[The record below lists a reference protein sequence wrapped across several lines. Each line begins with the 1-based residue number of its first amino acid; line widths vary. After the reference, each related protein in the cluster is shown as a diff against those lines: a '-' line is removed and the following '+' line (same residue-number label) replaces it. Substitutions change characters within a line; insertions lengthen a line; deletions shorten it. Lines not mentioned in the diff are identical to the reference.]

1 MDPGTAQQIQL
12 KSYSSCKLELP
23 VGAQILIPKEA
34 PAKAIP
40 RELSLAKLR
49 DHLLPMLRQEET
61 NGTQS
66 TIRVLLLLPDK
77 TRKQTAARL
86 LIDAMIELCQS
97 VHNLSFDIIF
107 GLGTHPLMSDG
118 DIATML
124 GPERLER
131 LAALGTTLQQQTTL
145 KPLAQRHITIPPP
158 PKVLDGTAAT
168 AAPNQTTTCQDK
180 SESGGSEA
188 TRVGL
193 PAALWQYD
201 HIISGGDT
209 DLHPYEGRA
218 GSGGINKML
227 VVGIGCLNCIRI
239 THTME
244 VLSHALTRP
253 GEANNHFV
261 KLLDHFTAEILAQ
274 LRGEFGRLKS
284 NPIGVSVLAQKTDQP
299 DCIWVGDQDEN
310 RAVLTKQLEMERTV
324 ALDQPVSFVIIDTER
339 RKATDILAGARSLHF
354 LCSFDDPSNQLLRCR
369 PACRSALMFNACHE
383 AKNSNGIGNAGTLL
397 HLNALRSFVHES
409 ITEARDSGLIEGNND
424 LSDNNR
430 RKIKKAIL
438 GRWKDYLRL
447 VSNEDDFFARVESL
461 LMGIISANNNIQE
474 KAPLLEE
481 LAHSLD
487 ESFAHSFGNHRH
499 VITGTRHHFAHSGA
513 RDALLFLQQSTNALG
528 FKGLGEGGQRA
539 LRLLVILQKFETLYI
554 ATDNQHV
561 LQFLTELNHPPGISN
576 IDHPPGRSLIGAEPN
591 ILGLTGISLN
601 NHSPQAALQLALD
614 QHHDQTIPFNGA
626 ELAFIQEPVII
637 KRDLSQEFK
646 TAAIPLATV
655 ALEGSRMYS

>member
-1 MDPGTAQQIQL
+1 MNPGKAPQIQL
-12 KSYSSCKLELP
+12 KSYPSSKLELP
-23 VGAQILIPKEA
+23 IGAQILIPKEA
-34 PAKAIP
+34 PAKPIP

-49 DHLLPMLRQEET
+49 DQLLYLLTQDQA
-61 NGTQS
+61 NGSQS
-66 TIRVLLLLPDK
+66 DIRVLLLLPDK

-97 VHNLSFDIIF
+97 VQTLSFDIIF

-118 DIATML
+118 DITRML
-124 GPERLER
+124 GPNRLEL
-131 LAALGTTLQQQTTL
+131 LAGLGTTLQQQTTL

-158 PKVLDGTAAT
+158 PKILDGTAAT
-168 AAPNQTTTCQDK
+168 AAPNQTTTCQDNG
-180 SESGGSEA
+180 ESGRSEG

-227 VVGIGCLNCIRI
+227 VVGIGCLNCVRI

-261 KLLDHFTAEILAQ
+261 KLLDYFTTEILAQ
-274 LRGEFGRLKS
+274 LRGGSSRLKA
-284 NPIGVSVLAQKTDQP
+284 NPIGVSVLARKTDQP
-299 DCIWVGDQDEN
+299 DYIWVGDQDKN
-310 RAVLTKQLEMERTV
+310 RAVLTKQLEKERTV
-324 ALDQPVSFVIIDTER
+324 ALDQPVSFVIVDTEK

-354 LCSFDDPSNQLLRCR
+354 LCSFDDPSNQLLHSR

-409 ITEARDSGLIEGNND
+409 ITEARDSGLIAGNHT
-424 LSDNNR
+424 LSDNKR
-430 RKIKKAIL
+430 RKIKEAVL
-438 GRWKDYLRL
+438 ARWKNYLQL

-461 LMGIISANNNIQE
+461 LMGIISANNNVQD

-481 LAHSLD
+481 LVHSLD
-487 ESFAHSFGNHRH
+487 DSIAHSFGNHRH

-513 RDALLFLQQSTNALG
+513 RDALLFLQQSTNAIG

-539 LRLLVILQKFETLYI
+539 LRLLVILQKFDTLYI

-561 LQFLTELNHPPGISN
+561 LQFLAELNHPPGISN
-576 IDHPPGRSLIGAEPN
+576 IDQPPGRSLIGAEPN

-601 NHSPQAALQLALD
+601 DHSPQAALQLALD
-614 QHHDQTIPFNGA
+614 QHQDQTIPFNGN

-637 KRDLSQEFK
+637 KREPSQELK
-646 TAAIPLATV
+646 TAPIPLTTFALDAT
-655 ALEGSRMYS
+655 RMYS

>member
-1 MDPGTAQQIQL
+1 MDPGKAPQIQL
-12 KSYSSCKLELP
+12 KSYPNSKLELP
-23 VGAQILIPKEA
+23 IGAQTLIPKEA

-49 DHLLPMLRQEET
+49 NHLLPLLTEAQA

-66 TIRVLLLLPDK
+66 AIRVLLLLPDK

-86 LIDAMIELCQS
+86 LIDTMIELCQS
-97 VHNLSFDIIF
+97 VQTLSFDIIF
-107 GLGTHPLMSDG
+107 GLGTHPLMSAG
-118 DIATML
+118 DITTML
-124 GPERLER
+124 GPQRLER
-131 LAALGTTLQQQTTL
+131 LAGLGTTLQQQTTL

-158 PKVLDGTAAT
+158 PKILDGTAAT
-168 AAPNQTTTCQDK
+168 AAPKQTTTCQDNG
-180 SESGGSEA
+180 ESGRSEG

-201 HIISGGDT
+201 YIISGGDT

-227 VVGIGCLNCIRI
+227 VVGIGCLNCVRI

-261 KLLDHFTAEILAQ
+261 KLLDYFTKEILAQ
-274 LRGEFGRLKS
+274 LRGGSSRLKA
-284 NPIGVSVLAQKTDQP
+284 NPIGVSVLARKTDQP
-299 DCIWVGDQDEN
+299 DYIWVGDQDKN
-310 RAVLTKQLEMERTV
+310 RSVLTKQLEEERTV
-324 ALDQPVSFVIIDTER
+324 ALNQPVSLVIIDTER

-354 LCSFDDPSNQLLRCR
+354 LCSFDDPSNQLLRSR

-409 ITEARDSGLIEGNND
+409 ITEARDSGLIEGNNG
-424 LSDNNR
+424 LSDNKR
-430 RKIKKAIL
+430 RNIKEAVL
-438 GRWKDYLRL
+438 ARWKNYLQL

-461 LMGIISANNNIQE
+461 LIGIISANNNIQD
-474 KAPLLEE
+474 KAPLLDE
-481 LAHSLD
+481 LVHSLD
-487 ESFAHSFGNHRH
+487 DSFAHSFGNHRH

-513 RDALLFLQQSTNALG
+513 RDALLFLQQSTNAIG

-539 LRLLVILQKFETLYI
+539 LRLLVILQKFDTLYI

-561 LQFLTELNHPPGISN
+561 LQFLAELNHPPGISN
-576 IDHPPGRSLIGAEPN
+576 IDQPPGRSLIGAEPN

-614 QHHDQTIPFNGA
+614 QHQDQTIPFNGS

-637 KRDLSQEFK
+637 KREPSQEFK
-646 TAAIPLATV
+646 TAATPLTTIALDAT
-655 ALEGSRMYS
+655 RMYS

>member
-1 MDPGTAQQIQL
+1 MQSILQIATAVYLPIIAAALVGVLLSLGLTRTGRMVRDQPVQELLPDVLARVLYLVGIPIGVANFIRKAEFNPSVWISPVIAWSAVLLAIFLSWHFL
-12 KSYSSCKLELP
+12 KSSAKPRAKSTKASFVLLSYLGNTSYLGFP
-23 VGAQILIPKEA
+23 VI
-34 PAKAIP
+34 
-40 RELSLAKLR
+40 
-49 DHLLPMLRQEET
+49 
-61 NGTQS
+61 
-66 TIRVLLLLPDK
+66 LLLP
-77 TRKQTAARL
+77 QLGPQYFSSAVL
-86 LIDAMIELCQS
+86 Y
-97 VHNLSFDIIF
+97 DILGTLVAGY
-107 GLGTHPLMSDG
+107 GLGVF
-118 DIATML
+118 IA
-124 GPERLER
+124 GQASQNNAEVNS
-131 LAALGTTLQQQTTL
+131 ALGS
-145 KPLAQRHITIPPP
+145 R
-158 PKVLDGTAAT
+158 
-168 AAPNQTTTCQDK
+168 
-180 SESGGSEA
+180 
-188 TRVGL
+188 
-193 PAALWQYD
+193 
-201 HIISGGDT
+201 
-209 DLHPYEGRA
+209 

-261 KLLDHFTAEILAQ
+261 KLLDHFTTEILSQ
-274 LRGEFGRLKS
+274 LRGKSGRLKT
-284 NPIGVSVLAQKTDQP
+284 NPIGVSVLAKKTDQP
-299 DCIWVGDQDEN
+299 DCIWIGDQDKN
-310 RAVLTKQLEMERTV
+310 RSVLTKQLEMERTV
-324 ALDQPVSFVIIDTER
+324 TLDHPVSFVIIDTER

-354 LCSFDDPSNQLLRCR
+354 LCSFDDPSNQLLRSR

-409 ITEARDSGLIEGNND
+409 ITEARDRGLIAVNNT
-424 LSDNNR
+424 LSDNKR
-430 RKIKKAIL
+430 RIIKKAIL
-438 GRWKDYLRL
+438 ARWEEYLRL

-461 LMGIISANNNIQE
+461 LIRIISAKNNIQD

-539 LRLLVILQKFETLYI
+539 LRLLVILQKFDTLYI

-561 LQFLTELNHPPGISN
+561 LQFLAELNHPPGISN
-576 IDHPPGRSLIGAEPN
+576 IDQPSGRSLIGPEPN

-601 NHSPQAALQLALD
+601 DHSPQAALQLALD
-614 QHHDQTIPFNGA
+614 QHHDQTIPFNGS

-637 KRDLSQEFK
+637 KRDLIQEFK
-646 TAAIPLATV
+646 TAAMPSTTV
-655 ALEGSRMYS
+655 ALEATRMYS

>member
-1 MDPGTAQQIQL
+1 MDPGKAPQIQL
-12 KSYSSCKLELP
+12 KSYPKSKLELP
-23 VGAQILIPKEA
+23 IGAQTLIPKEA

-40 RELSLAKLR
+40 RELSLTKLR
-49 DHLLPMLRQEET
+49 NHLLPLLTEDQA

-66 TIRVLLLLPDK
+66 AIRVLLLLPDK

-97 VHNLSFDIIF
+97 VQTLSFDIIF
-107 GLGTHPLMSDG
+107 GLGTHPLMSAG
-118 DIATML
+118 DITTML
-124 GPERLER
+124 GPQRLER
-131 LAALGTTLQQQTTL
+131 LAGLGTTLQQQTTL

-158 PKVLDGTAAT
+158 PKILDETAAN
-168 AAPNQTTTCQDK
+168 AAPKQTTTCQDNG
-180 SESGGSEA
+180 ESGRSEG

-201 HIISGGDT
+201 YIISGGDT

-227 VVGIGCLNCIRI
+227 VVGIGCLNCVRI

-261 KLLDHFTAEILAQ
+261 KLLDYFTKEILAQ
-274 LRGEFGRLKS
+274 LRGGSSRLKA
-284 NPIGVSVLAQKTDQP
+284 NPIGVSVLARKTDQP
-299 DCIWVGDQDEN
+299 DYIWVGDQDKN
-310 RAVLTKQLEMERTV
+310 RSVLTMQLEEERTV
-324 ALDQPVSFVIIDTER
+324 ALNQPVSFVIIDTER

-354 LCSFDDPSNQLLRCR
+354 LCSFDDPSNQLLRSR

-409 ITEARDSGLIEGNND
+409 ITEARDSGLIEGNNG
-424 LSDNNR
+424 LSDNKR
-430 RKIKKAIL
+430 RNIKEAVL
-438 GRWKDYLRL
+438 ARWKNYLQL

-461 LMGIISANNNIQE
+461 LIGIISANNNIQD
-474 KAPLLEE
+474 KAQLLDE
-481 LAHSLD
+481 LVRSLD
-487 ESFAHSFGNHRH
+487 DSFAHSFGNHRH

-513 RDALLFLQQSTNALG
+513 RDALLFLQQSTNAIG

-539 LRLLVILQKFETLYI
+539 LRLLVILQKFDTLYI

-561 LQFLTELNHPPGISN
+561 LQFLAELNHPPGISN
-576 IDHPPGRSLIGAEPN
+576 IDQPPGRSLIGAEPN

-601 NHSPQAALQLALD
+601 DHSPQAALQLALD
-614 QHHDQTIPFNGA
+614 QHQDQTIPFNGS

-637 KRDLSQEFK
+637 KREPSQEFK
-646 TAAIPLATV
+646 TAATPLTTIALDAT
-655 ALEGSRMYS
+655 RMYS

>member
-1 MDPGTAQQIQL
+1 MNPGKAPQIQL
-12 KSYSSCKLELP
+12 KSYPSSKLELP
-23 VGAQILIPKEA
+23 IGTQILIPKEA
-34 PAKAIP
+34 PAKPIP

-49 DHLLPMLRQEET
+49 AHLLPLLTQEQA
-61 NGTQS
+61 NGSQS
-66 TIRVLLLLPDK
+66 DIRVLLLLPDK

-97 VHNLSFDIIF
+97 VQTLSFDIIF

-118 DIATML
+118 DITRML
-124 GPERLER
+124 GPNRLEL
-131 LAALGTTLQQQTTL
+131 LAGLGTTLQQQTTL

-158 PKVLDGTAAT
+158 PKILDGTAAT
-168 AAPNQTTTCQDK
+168 AAPNQTTTCQDNG
-180 SESGGSEA
+180 ESGRSEG

-209 DLHPYEGRA
+209 DMHPYEGRA

-227 VVGIGCLNCIRI
+227 VVGIGCLNCVRI

-261 KLLDHFTAEILAQ
+261 KLLDYFTTEILAQ
-274 LRGEFGRLKS
+274 LRGGSSRLKA
-284 NPIGVSVLAQKTDQP
+284 NPIGVSVLARKTDQP
-299 DCIWVGDQDEN
+299 DYIWVGDQDKN
-310 RAVLTKQLEMERTV
+310 RAVLTKQLEKERTV
-324 ALDQPVSFVIIDTER
+324 ALDQPVSFVIIDTEK

-354 LCSFDDPSNQLLRCR
+354 LCSFDDPSNQLLRSR

-409 ITEARDSGLIEGNND
+409 ITEARDSGLIAGNHT
-424 LSDNNR
+424 LSDNKR
-430 RKIKKAIL
+430 RKIKEAVL
-438 GRWKDYLRL
+438 ARWKNYLQL

-461 LMGIISANNNIQE
+461 LMGIISANNNVQD

-481 LAHSLD
+481 LVHSLD
-487 ESFAHSFGNHRH
+487 DSIAHSFGNHRH
-499 VITGTRHHFAHSGA
+499 VITGTRHHFAHRGA
-513 RDALLFLQQSTNALG
+513 RDALLFLQQSTNAIG

-539 LRLLVILQKFETLYI
+539 LRLLVILQKFDTLYI

-561 LQFLTELNHPPGISN
+561 LQFLAELNHPPGISN
-576 IDHPPGRSLIGAEPN
+576 IDQPPGRSLIGAEPN

-601 NHSPQAALQLALD
+601 DHSPQAALQLALD
-614 QHHDQTIPFNGA
+614 QHQDQTIPFNGN

-637 KRDLSQEFK
+637 KREPSQELK
-646 TAAIPLATV
+646 TAPIPLTTFALDAT
-655 ALEGSRMYS
+655 RMYS

>member
-1 MDPGTAQQIQL
+1 MDPGKAPQIQL
-12 KSYSSCKLELP
+12 KSYPNSKLELP
-23 VGAQILIPKEA
+23 IGAQTLIPKEA

-49 DHLLPMLRQEET
+49 NHLLALLTEDQA

-66 TIRVLLLLPDK
+66 AIRVLLLLPDK

-97 VHNLSFDIIF
+97 VQTLSFDIIF
-107 GLGTHPLMSDG
+107 GLGTHPLMSAG
-118 DIATML
+118 DITTML
-124 GPERLER
+124 GPQRLER
-131 LAALGTTLQQQTTL
+131 LAGLGTTLQQQTTL
-145 KPLAQRHITIPPP
+145 KPLAQRHITITPP
-158 PKVLDGTAAT
+158 PKILDGTAAT
-168 AAPNQTTTCQDK
+168 AAPKQTTTCQDNG
-180 SESGGSEA
+180 ESGRSEG

-201 HIISGGDT
+201 YIISGGDT

-227 VVGIGCLNCIRI
+227 VVGIGCLNCVRI

-261 KLLDHFTAEILAQ
+261 KLLDYFSKEILAQ
-274 LRGEFGRLKS
+274 LRGGSSRLKA
-284 NPIGVSVLAQKTDQP
+284 NPIGVSVLARKTDQP
-299 DCIWVGDQDEN
+299 DYIWVGDQDKN
-310 RAVLTKQLEMERTV
+310 RSVLTKQLEEERTV
-324 ALDQPVSFVIIDTER
+324 ALNQPVSFVIIDTER

-354 LCSFDDPSNQLLRCR
+354 LCSFDDPSNQLLRSR

-409 ITEARDSGLIEGNND
+409 ITEARDSGLIESNNGLSGNK
-424 LSDNNR
+424 R
-430 RKIKKAIL
+430 RNIKEAVL
-438 GRWKDYLRL
+438 ARWKNYLQL

-461 LMGIISANNNIQE
+461 LIGIISAHNNIQD
-474 KAPLLEE
+474 KAPLLDE
-481 LAHSLD
+481 LVHSLD
-487 ESFAHSFGNHRH
+487 DSFAHSFGNHRH

-513 RDALLFLQQSTNALG
+513 RDALLFLQQSTNAIG

-539 LRLLVILQKFETLYI
+539 LRLLVILQKFDTLYI

-561 LQFLTELNHPPGISN
+561 LQFLAELNHPPGISN
-576 IDHPPGRSLIGAEPN
+576 IDQPPGRSLIGAEPN

-601 NHSPQAALQLALD
+601 DHSPQAALQLALD
-614 QHHDQTIPFNGA
+614 QHQDQTIPFNGS

-637 KRDLSQEFK
+637 KREPSQEFK
-646 TAAIPLATV
+646 TAATPLTTIALDAT
-655 ALEGSRMYS
+655 RMYS

>member
-1 MDPGTAQQIQL
+1 MDPGKAPQIQL
-12 KSYSSCKLELP
+12 KSYPNGKLELP
-23 VGAQILIPKEA
+23 LGAQTLIPKEA

-49 DHLLPMLRQEET
+49 NHLLPLLTEDQA

-66 TIRVLLLLPDK
+66 AIRVLLLLPDK

-97 VHNLSFDIIF
+97 VQTLSFDIIF
-107 GLGTHPLMSDG
+107 GLGTHPLMSAG
-118 DIATML
+118 DITTML
-124 GPERLER
+124 GPQRLER
-131 LAALGTTLQQQTTL
+131 LAGLGTTLQQQTTL
-145 KPLAQRHITIPPP
+145 KPLAQRHISIPPP
-158 PKVLDGTAAT
+158 PKILDGTAAT
-168 AAPNQTTTCQDK
+168 AAPKQPTTCQDNG
-180 SESGGSEA
+180 ESGRSEG

-201 HIISGGDT
+201 YIISGGDT

-227 VVGIGCLNCIRI
+227 VVGIGCLNCVRI

-261 KLLDHFTAEILAQ
+261 KLLDYFTKEILAQ
-274 LRGEFGRLKS
+274 LRGGSSRLKA
-284 NPIGVSVLAQKTDQP
+284 NPIGVSVLARKTDQP
-299 DCIWVGDQDEN
+299 DYIWVGDQDKN
-310 RAVLTKQLEMERTV
+310 RSVLTKQLEEERTV
-324 ALDQPVSFVIIDTER
+324 ALNQPVSFVIIDTER

-354 LCSFDDPSNQLLRCR
+354 LCSFDDPSNQLLRSR

-409 ITEARDSGLIEGNND
+409 ITEARDSGLIEGNNG
-424 LSDNNR
+424 LSDNKR
-430 RKIKKAIL
+430 RNIKEAVL
-438 GRWKDYLRL
+438 ARWKNYLQL

-461 LMGIISANNNIQE
+461 LIGIISANNNIQD
-474 KAPLLEE
+474 KAPLLDE
-481 LAHSLD
+481 LVRSLD
-487 ESFAHSFGNHRH
+487 DSFAHSFGNHRH

-513 RDALLFLQQSTNALG
+513 RDALLFLQQSTNAIG

-539 LRLLVILQKFETLYI
+539 LRLLVILQKFDTLYI

-561 LQFLTELNHPPGISN
+561 LQFLAELNHPPGISN
-576 IDHPPGRSLIGAEPN
+576 IDQPPGRSLIGAEPN

-601 NHSPQAALQLALD
+601 DHSPQAALQLALD
-614 QHHDQTIPFNGA
+614 QHQDQTIPFNGS

-637 KRDLSQEFK
+637 KREPSQEFK
-646 TAAIPLATV
+646 TAATPLTTIALDAT
-655 ALEGSRMYS
+655 RMYS